1 MVYWVFTLVIGM
13 MIGQEVEMPLV
24 RPLVV
29 NGFKKLRN
37 LLTTLPREDAFTPE
51 QNNRKTTLTDIVK
64 NTIEW
69 YENIGKREKN
79 D

>member
-1 MVYWVFTLVIGM
+1 MYWVFTLVIGM

-24 RPLVV
+24 RPIVV
-29 NGFKKLRN
+29 NGFYKLRN
-37 LLTTLPREDAFTPE
+37 LLTTLPRKDTVVSE
-51 QNNRKTTLTDIVK
+51 QDNRKTTVSEIVK

-69 YENIGKREKN
+69 WESFREREKK

>member
-1 MVYWVFTLVIGM
+1 MYWVFTLVIGM

-24 RPLVV
+24 RPIVV
-29 NGFKKLRN
+29 NGFYKLRN
-37 LLTTLPREDAFTPE
+37 LLTTLPRKDTVVPK
-51 QNNRKTTLTDIVK
+51 QDNKKTTVTEIVK

-69 YENIGKREKN
+69 WESFREREKK

>member
-1 MVYWVFTLVIGM
+1 MYWVFTLVIGM

-24 RPLVV
+24 RPIVV
-29 NGFKKLRN
+29 NGFYKLRN
-37 LLTTLPREDAFTPE
+37 LLTTLPRKDTVVPE
-51 QNNRKTTLTDIVK
+51 QDNKKTTVTEIVK

-69 YENIGKREKN
+69 WESFREREKK